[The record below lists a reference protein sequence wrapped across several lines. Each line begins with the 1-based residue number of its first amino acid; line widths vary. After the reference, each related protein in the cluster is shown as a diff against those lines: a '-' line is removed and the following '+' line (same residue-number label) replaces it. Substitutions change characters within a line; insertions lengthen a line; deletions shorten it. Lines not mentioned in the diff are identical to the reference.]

1 MVTVIWCIPPQD
13 NGDCDSATM
22 MVYHRTH
29 LVNRLS
35 PIKVVPRNV
44 VPILVVLRW
53 KHHDISLTYI
63 VRYREGFAIFA
74 VLVVQLELRV
84 WPCNH
89 HWSWET
95 CLSICISELL
105 IVVFHRLL
113 QTEPFTQQWLSC
125 DTRSP
130 SYRPCFEPT
139 MNEIRH
145 KNYEKWGY

>member
-1 MVTVIWCIPPQD
+1 
-13 NGDCDSATM
+13 M

-44 VPILVVLRW
+44 VPIVVVLRW

-84 WPCNH
+84 
-89 HWSWET
+89 
-95 CLSICISELL
+95 
-105 IVVFHRLL
+105 
-113 QTEPFTQQWLSC
+113 
-125 DTRSP
+125 
-130 SYRPCFEPT
+130 
-139 MNEIRH
+139 
-145 KNYEKWGY
+145 